1 MKISVVIPTFNRI
14 SLVARAIDSV
24 LKQSLNP
31 YEIIVVDDGSDDG
44 TSEMIKN
51 KYKSIKL
58 IQQQNN
64 GVSAARNN
72 GIKHAKGD
80 WIGLLDS
87 DDEWTEK
94 KLENK
99 ADRLVK
105 TPEYDFCHTNE
116 IWIRNGVRVNQRKKH
131 EKYGGYIF
139 DKCLDICRIS
149 PSSVLFRKNILDHIG
164 WFDSQLPVCE
174 DYDLWLRITSEY
186 RILFIDEPLIIKY
199 GGHDDQ
205 LSHSVE
211 SIEFFRIKSLENLL
225 DRTELSTSNRVLAIQ
240 MIIKKYNIYLSG
252 LVKRKKQ
259 SEARQIK
266 EKRQNEIVCH
276 SFSRIK
282 LR

>member
-44 TSEMIKN
+44 TSEMIQN

-94 KLENK
+94 KLENQV
-99 ADRLVK
+99 DRLIK

-149 PSSVLFRKNILDHIG
+149 PSSVLFRKNILDHVG
-164 WFDSQLPVCE
+164 WFDDQLPVCE
-174 DYDLWLRITSEY
+174 DYDLWLRITAEY
-186 RILFIDEPLIIKY
+186 RILFIDDPLIIKY

-205 LSHSVE
+205 LSHGVE
-211 SIEFFRIKSLENLL
+211 GIEFFRIKSLENLL
-225 DRTELSTSNRVLAIQ
+225 EGSELSTDNRLLSIQ
-240 MIIKKYNIYLSG
+240 MIIKKYNIYLNG

-259 SEARQIK
+259 GEADQIK
-266 EKRQNEIVCH
+266 EK
-276 SFSRIK
+276 IK
-282 LR
+282 FWKKDMIEY

>member
-44 TSEMIKN
+44 TSEMIQN

-94 KLENK
+94 KLENQ
-99 ADRLVK
+99 ADRLIK

-149 PSSVLFRKNILDHIG
+149 PSSVLFRKNILDHVG
-164 WFDSQLPVCE
+164 WFDDQLPVCE
-174 DYDLWLRITSEY
+174 DYDLWLRITAEY
-186 RILFIDEPLIIKY
+186 RILFIDDPLIIKY

-205 LSHSVE
+205 LSHGVE
-211 SIEFFRIKSLENLL
+211 GIEFFRIKSLENLL
-225 DRTELSTSNRVLAIQ
+225 ERSELSTDNRILSIQ
-240 MIIKKYNIYLSG
+240 MIIKKYNIYLNG

-259 SEARQIK
+259 GEADQIK
-266 EKRQNEIVCH
+266 EK
-276 SFSRIK
+276 IK
-282 LR
+282 FWKKDMIEY

>member
-44 TSEMIKN
+44 TSEMIQN

-80 WIGLLDS
+80 WIALLDS

-94 KLENK
+94 KLENQV
-99 ADRLVK
+99 DRLIK

-149 PSSVLFRKNILDHIG
+149 PSSVLFRKNILDYVG
-164 WFDSQLPVCE
+164 WFDNQLPVCE

-186 RILFIDEPLIIKY
+186 RIIFIDEPLIIKY

-211 SIEFFRIKSLENLL
+211 SIEFFRIMSLENLL
-225 DRTELSTSNRVLAIQ
+225 EKSELSRDNRILSIQ
-240 MIIKKYNIYLSG
+240 MIIKKYNIYLNG

-259 SEARQIK
+259 GEADQIE
-266 EKRQNEIVCH
+266 EK
-276 SFSRIK
+276 IK
-282 LR
+282 FWKKDMIEY

>member
-44 TSEMIKN
+44 TSEMIQN

-94 KLENK
+94 KLENQV
-99 ADRLVK
+99 DRLIK

-149 PSSVLFRKNILDHIG
+149 PSSVLFRKNILDHVG
-164 WFDSQLPVCE
+164 WFDDQLPVCE
-174 DYDLWLRITSEY
+174 DYDLWLRITAEY
-186 RILFIDEPLIIKY
+186 RILFIDDPLIIKY

-211 SIEFFRIKSLENLL
+211 SIEFFRIMSLENLL
-225 DRTELSTSNRVLAIQ
+225 EKSELSRDNRILSIQ
-240 MIIKKYNIYLSG
+240 MIIKKYNIYLNG

-259 SEARQIK
+259 GEADQIE
-266 EKRQNEIVCH
+266 EK
-276 SFSRIK
+276 IK
-282 LR
+282 FWKK

>member
-44 TSEMIKN
+44 TSEMIQN

-80 WIGLLDS
+80 WIALLDS

-94 KLENK
+94 KLENQV
-99 ADRLVK
+99 DRLIK

-149 PSSVLFRKNILDHIG
+149 PSSVLFRKNILDHVG
-164 WFDSQLPVCE
+164 WFDDQLPVCE
-174 DYDLWLRITSEY
+174 DYDLWLRITAEY

-211 SIEFFRIKSLENLL
+211 SIEFFRIMSLENLL
-225 DRTELSTSNRVLAIQ
+225 ERSELSTDNRILSIQ
-240 MIIKKYNIYLSG
+240 MIIKKYNIYLNG

-259 SEARQIK
+259 GEADQIK
-266 EKRQNEIVCH
+266 EK
-276 SFSRIK
+276 IK
-282 LR
+282 FWKKDMIEY

>member
-31 YEIIVVDDGSDDG
+31 YEIIVVDDGSEDG
-44 TSEMIKN
+44 TSEMIQN
-51 KYKSIKL
+51 KYNSIKL
-58 IQQQNN
+58 IRQQNN
-64 GVSAARNN
+64 GVSAARNK

-87 DDEWTEK
+87 DDEWKEK
-94 KLENK
+94 KLENQ
-99 ADRLVK
+99 ADRLIK

-205 LSHSVE
+205 LSRSVE

-225 DRTELSTSNRVLAIQ
+225 DRTELSTNNRVLAIQ
-240 MIIKKYNIYLSG
+240 MIIKKYNIYLNG

-259 SEARQIK
+259 SEAQQIK
-266 EKRQNEIVCH
+266 EK
-276 SFSRIK
+276 IK
-282 LR
+282 FWKKDMIEY

>member
-14 SLVARAIDSV
+14 RLVARAIDSV

-44 TSEMIKN
+44 TSEMIQN

-80 WIGLLDS
+80 WIALLDS

-94 KLENK
+94 KLENQV
-99 ADRLVK
+99 DRLIK

-149 PSSVLFRKNILDHIG
+149 PSSVLFRKNILDHVG
-164 WFDSQLPVCE
+164 GFDDQLPVCE
-174 DYDLWLRITSEY
+174 DYDLWLRITAEY
-186 RILFIDEPLIIKY
+186 RILFIDDPLIIKY

-205 LSHSVE
+205 LSHGVE
-211 SIEFFRIKSLENLL
+211 GIEFFRIKSLENLL
-225 DRTELSTSNRVLAIQ
+225 ERSELSTDNRILSIQ
-240 MIIKKYNIYLSG
+240 MIIKKYNIYLNG

-259 SEARQIK
+259 GEADQIE
-266 EKRQNEIVCH
+266 EK
-276 SFSRIK
+276 IK
-282 LR
+282 FWKKDMIEY

>member
-44 TSEMIKN
+44 TSEMIQN

-80 WIGLLDS
+80 WIALLDS

-94 KLENK
+94 KLENQV
-99 ADRLVK
+99 DRLIK

-116 IWIRNGVRVNQRKKH
+116 MWIRNGVRVNQRKKH

-149 PSSVLFRKNILDHIG
+149 PSSVLFRKNILDHVG
-164 WFDSQLPVCE
+164 WFDDQLPVCE
-174 DYDLWLRITSEY
+174 DYDLWLRITAEY
-186 RILFIDEPLIIKY
+186 RILFIDDPLIIKY

-205 LSHSVE
+205 LSHGVE
-211 SIEFFRIKSLENLL
+211 GIEFFRIKSLENLL
-225 DRTELSTSNRVLAIQ
+225 ERSELSTDNRILSIQ
-240 MIIKKYNIYLSG
+240 MIIKKYNIYLNG

-259 SEARQIK
+259 GEADQIK
-266 EKRQNEIVCH
+266 EK
-276 SFSRIK
+276 IK
-282 LR
+282 FWKKDMIEY

>member
-94 KLENK
+94 KLENQ
-99 ADRLVK
+99 ADRLIK

-131 EKYGGYIF
+131 QKYGGYIF
-139 DKCLDICRIS
+139 EKCLDICRIS
-149 PSSVLFRKNILDHIG
+149 PSSVLFRKNILDHVG

-174 DYDLWLRITSEY
+174 DYDLWLRITAEY

-211 SIEFFRIKSLENLL
+211 GIEFFRIKSLENLL
-225 DRTELSTSNRVLAIQ
+225 ERSELSTDNRILAIE
-240 MIIKKYNIYLSG
+240 MIIKKYNIYLNG

-259 SEARQIK
+259 GEADQI
-266 EKRQNEIVCH
+266 EKK
-276 SFSRIK
+276 IK
-282 LR
+282 FWKKDMIEY

>member
-44 TSEMIKN
+44 TSEMIQN

-80 WIGLLDS
+80 WIALLDS

-94 KLENK
+94 KLENQV
-99 ADRLVK
+99 DRLIK
-105 TPEYDFCHTNE
+105 TPKYDFCHTNE

-149 PSSVLFRKNILDHIG
+149 PSSVLFRKNILDHVG
-164 WFDSQLPVCE
+164 WFDDQLPVCE
-174 DYDLWLRITSEY
+174 DYDLWLRITAEY
-186 RILFIDEPLIIKY
+186 RILFIDDPLIIKY

-205 LSHSVE
+205 LSHGVE
-211 SIEFFRIKSLENLL
+211 GIEFFRIKSLENLL
-225 DRTELSTSNRVLAIQ
+225 ERSELSTDNRILSIQ
-240 MIIKKYNIYLSG
+240 MIIKKYNIYLNG

-259 SEARQIK
+259 GEADQIK
-266 EKRQNEIVCH
+266 EK
-276 SFSRIK
+276 IK
-282 LR
+282 FWKKDMIEY

>member
-31 YEIIVVDDGSDDG
+31 YEIIVVDDGSEDG
-44 TSEMIKN
+44 TSEMIQN
-51 KYKSIKL
+51 KYNSIKL
-58 IQQQNN
+58 IRQQNN
-64 GVSAARNN
+64 GVSAARNK
-72 GIKHAKGD
+72 GIEHAKGV

-87 DDEWTEK
+87 DDEWKEK
-94 KLENK
+94 KLENQ
-99 ADRLVK
+99 ADRLIK

-131 EKYGGYIF
+131 KKYGGYIF
-139 DKCLDICRIS
+139 GKCLDICRIS

-205 LSHSVE
+205 LSRSVE

-225 DRTELSTSNRVLAIQ
+225 DRTELSTNNRVLAIQ
-240 MIIKKYNIYLSG
+240 MIIIKYIIYLNG
-252 LVKRKKQ
+252 LVKRKKR
-259 SEARQIK
+259 SEAQKIK
-266 EKRQNEIVCH
+266 EK
-276 SFSRIK
+276 IK
-282 LR
+282 FWKKDMIEY

>member
-31 YEIIVVDDGSDDG
+31 YEIIVVDDGSEDG
-44 TSEMIKN
+44 TSEMIQN
-51 KYKSIKL
+51 KYSSIKL
-58 IQQQNN
+58 NRQQNN
-64 GVSAARNN
+64 GVSAARNK

-87 DDEWTEK
+87 DDEWKEK
-94 KLENK
+94 KLENQ
-99 ADRLVK
+99 ADRLIK

-164 WFDSQLPVCE
+164 WFDSQLQVCE

-225 DRTELSTSNRVLAIQ
+225 DRTELSTNNRVLAIQ
-240 MIIKKYNIYLSG
+240 MIIKKYNIYLNG

-259 SEARQIK
+259 GEADQIK
-266 EKRQNEIVCH
+266 EK
-276 SFSRIK
+276 IK
-282 LR
+282 FWKKDMIEY

>member
-44 TSEMIKN
+44 TSEMIQN

-72 GIKHAKGD
+72 GINHAKGD
-80 WIGLLDS
+80 WIALLDS
-87 DDEWTEK
+87 DDEWIEK
-94 KLENK
+94 KLENQV
-99 ADRLVK
+99 DRLIK

-149 PSSVLFRKNILDHIG
+149 PSSVLFRKNILDHVG
-164 WFDSQLPVCE
+164 WFDDQLPVCE
-174 DYDLWLRITSEY
+174 DYDLWLRITAEY

-205 LSHSVE
+205 LSHGVE
-211 SIEFFRIKSLENLL
+211 GIEFFRIKSLENLL
-225 DRTELSTSNRVLAIQ
+225 EGSELSADNRFLSIQ
-240 MIIKKYNIYLSG
+240 MIIKKYNIYLNG
-252 LVKRKKQ
+252 LVKRKKRG
-259 SEARQIK
+259 EADQIK
-266 EKRQNEIVCH
+266 EK
-276 SFSRIK
+276 IK
-282 LR
+282 FWKKDMIEY